1 MNNDPT
7 PGAGKNAELTPDP
20 GKTVD
25 VSKLVS
31 DTVNAALAPVL
42 EGFSSLAKTV
52 NGLAAERRRA
62 SEGGPDPKDGK
73 AKEPKEAEI
82 AALRDELVTIRQER
96 NADRK
101 RLALKDA
108 LDAYGDQ
115 IVGRKHLEKLIAADL
130 DLNSAN
136 EVVALVDGKH
146 VSLKDHVK
154 AYAEDPQFRAP
165 TGKQG
170 TGRPEAAGGN
180 PHQQPERTIL
190 ATDQA
195 AINANWRDIMA
206 GKVRVVQQG

>member
-7 PGAGKNAELTPDP
+7 LGAGKNAETTPDP

-42 EGFSSLAKTV
+42 ESFSSLAKTV

-62 SEGGPDPKDGK
+62 SEGEPAQKDGK
-73 AKEPKEAEI
+73 AKEPKEPEV
-82 AALRDELVTIRQER
+82 AALRDEVETLRKER
-96 NADRK
+96 IADRK

-115 IVGRKHLEKLIAADL
+115 IVGRKHLEKLIAPDL

-146 VSLKDHVK
+146 VSLKDYVK
-154 AYAEDPQFRAP
+154 AYAEDDQFRAP

-170 TGRPEAAGGN
+170 TGRPEAAGGT
-180 PHQQPERTIL
+180 HKHQPERTIL